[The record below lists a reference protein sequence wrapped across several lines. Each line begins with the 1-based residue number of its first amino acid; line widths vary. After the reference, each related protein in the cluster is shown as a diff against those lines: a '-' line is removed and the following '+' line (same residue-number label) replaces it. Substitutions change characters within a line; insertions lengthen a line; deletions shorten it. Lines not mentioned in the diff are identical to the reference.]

1 MELTL
6 VLVVALALAFDF
18 TNGFHDSANAVATS
32 IATKAIRPR
41 VAVAGAAVL
50 NFAGAFISLEVA
62 ATVGKGIVD
71 PSAVTLGVIMAGLSG
86 AIAWNLTSWRLGLP
100 TSSSHALI
108 GGVAGAAIAASGL
121 GIVNWGGLKDKVMV
135 PSLVAPIAGL
145 VIAGALAAGL
155 LRLVRRRDPE
165 RVGRIARRGQ
175 LVSASF
181 VAFTHGT
188 NDAQKTMGVIALAL
202 VAGRPASEF
211 HVPLWVMLSAA
222 AAMAAGTYVGG
233 WRIIR
238 TLGTRLTELSPV
250 QGFAAETSTAA
261 ILWSTAHLGF
271 PVSTTHTIS
280 GSVLGAGAAGRQRVG
295 WLVARNIGLAWV
307 VTIPAAGLT
316 GALLVSIERLP
327 AGPILVA
334 ALTALMGLL
343 AWRSRER
350 PPKAPPV
357 PPAPAATAVAPPAA
371 PVRP

>member
-32 IATKAIRPR
+32 IATKAIRPK
-41 VAVAGAAVL
+41 VAVAAAAVL
-50 NFAGAFISLEVA
+50 NFAGAFVSLEVA
-62 ATVGKGIVD
+62 STVGKGIVD
-71 PSAVTLGVIMAGLSG
+71 PGAVTLGVIMAGLSG

-121 GIVNWGGLKDKVMV
+121 GIVKWDGLRDKVLV
-135 PSLVAPIAGL
+135 PSLIAPVAGLAIAGT
-145 VIAGALAAGL
+145 LAFLL
-155 LRLVRRRDPE
+155 LRLARRRNPE
-165 RVGRIARRGQ
+165 RVARVARRGQ
-175 LVSASF
+175 LLSAGF

-202 VAGRPASEF
+202 VAGQPAAEF

-222 AAMAAGTYVGG
+222 AAMAAGTYAGG

-238 TLGTRLTELSPV
+238 TLGTRLTDLSPV

-261 ILWSTAHLGF
+261 ILSSTAHFGF

-295 WLVARNIGLAWV
+295 WTVARNIGLAWLI
-307 VTIPAAGLT
+307 TIPAAALT
-316 GALLVSIERLP
+316 GALLVSVERLP
-327 AGPILVA
+327 AGTVWVA
-334 ALTALMGLL
+334 TLTALMGLL

-350 PPKAPPV
+350 RPKAMPAPPAPV
-357 PPAPAATAVAPPAA
+357 ASTVAPPPAPA
-371 PVRP
+371 RP